1 MAKLFGTD
9 GVRGVANQYPM
20 TVDFALA
27 LGKACG
33 QLICTQKKKVVIAKD
48 TRISG
53 DMLEASL
60 VAGFTS
66 QGVDVLKLG
75 VIPTPALT
83 SLTGGFD
90 VDMAVMITASHN
102 PYMDNGIKLLN
113 GQGDRFDDSIINEL
127 EDLVEKNEFFYD
139 IEKIGKV
146 EVYENAALDYM
157 EKAVKVLNGQKLTG
171 LRVVLDCANGAFSAI
186 LPEVFM
192 KLGAGVITIGN
203 QPDGKNINKECGSQ
217 HTERLSQMVQETH
230 AQMGIAVDGDGD
242 RIIIVDELGNR
253 LDGDQIIAFL
263 AQTLKASGQLKNDSV
278 VATIMS
284 NIGLDKYLESLEI
297 TTYRSAVGEKSVI
310 LKMREIGANLGG
322 EESGHMVLSDYS
334 RTGDGMVVALTVAL
348 GYLQS
353 GQKMSELFP
362 VFKPYP
368 CSEVDTYFANKEELL
383 QANSDQEVL
392 NIAENVRQQ
401 LGREGN
407 VIVRKSGTEP
417 LIKVKIMGSDYD
429 EISRL
434 NEQIRNGFKKYQ
446 IAKIRVV
453 K

>member
-20 TVDFALA
+20 TADFALA

-33 QLICTQKKKVVIAKD
+33 QLICAQKKKVVIAKD

-60 VAGFTS
+60 IAGFTS
-66 QGVDVLKLG
+66 QGVDVLRLG

-83 SLTGGFD
+83 SLTAGFN

-102 PYMDNGIKLLN
+102 PYTDNGIKLLN
-113 GQGDRFDDSIINEL
+113 GQGDRFDDSVINEL
-127 EDLVEKNEFFYD
+127 ERLVEENQFVYD
-139 IEKIGKV
+139 CEKIGTV
-146 EVYENAALDYM
+146 ETYDRAALDYM
-157 EKAVKVLNGQKLTG
+157 EKAAKVLNGEKLTG
-171 LRVVLDCANGAFSAI
+171 LRVVLDCANGAFSNI

-192 KLGAGVITIGN
+192 KLGAGVIAIGN

-217 HTERLSQMVQETH
+217 HTEKLSQTVVESH

-242 RIIIVDELGNR
+242 RIIIVDELGHR

-263 AQTLKASGQLKNDSV
+263 AKTLQASGQLKNNTA

-284 NIGLDKYLESLEI
+284 NIGLDKYLQSLGI
-297 TTYRSAVGEKSVI
+297 TTYRSLVGEKNVI

-334 RTGDGMVVALTVAL
+334 RTGDGMVTALCVAK
-348 GYLQS
+348 GYQKS
-353 GQKMSELFP
+353 GQKMSDLFP

-368 CSEVDTYFANKEELL
+368 CSEVDTYFEDKNELL
-383 QANSDQEVL
+383 EAAKNEQILALADE
-392 NIAENVRQQ
+392 VRQR
-401 LGREGN
+401 LGEEGN

-417 LIKVKIMGSDYD
+417 LIKVKIMGVDYE
-429 EISRL
+429 EICRL
-434 NEQIRNGFKKYQ
+434 SEYIRSGFQPY
-446 IAKIRVV
+446 KISKTRLI

>member
-9 GVRGVANQYPM
+9 GVRGIANQYPM

-33 QLICTQKKKVVIAKD
+33 QLICTQKKKIVIAKD
-48 TRISG
+48 TRLSG
-53 DMLEASL
+53 DMLEAAL
-60 VAGFTS
+60 IAGFTS
-66 QGVDVLKLG
+66 QGIDVLKLG
-75 VIPTPALT
+75 IIPTPALT
-83 SLTGGFD
+83 SLTAGFD

-102 PYMDNGIKLLN
+102 PYTDNGIKLLN
-113 GQGDRFDDSIINEL
+113 GQGDRFDDDVINAL
-127 EDLVEKNEFFYD
+127 ESLVEKNEFGYD
-139 IEKIGKV
+139 VEKIGQV
-146 EVYENAALDYM
+146 SIYENAATDYM

-171 LRVVLDCANGAFSAI
+171 LRAVIDCANGAFSAI

-203 QPDGKNINKECGSQ
+203 QPDGKNINKDCGSQ
-217 HTERLSQMVQETH
+217 HTEKLSQMVQETH

-242 RIIIVDELGNR
+242 RIIIIDELGNR
-253 LDGDQIIAFL
+253 LDGNQIIAFL

-284 NIGLDKYLESLEI
+284 NIGLDKYLQSLGI
-297 TTYRSAVGEKSVI
+297 TTYRSAVGEKNVI

-322 EESGHMVLSDYS
+322 EESGHMVLSDFS
-334 RTGDGMVVALTVAL
+334 KTGDGMIVALTVAS
-348 GYLQS
+348 GFLQS

-362 VFKPYP
+362 VFQPYP
-368 CSEVDTYFANKEELL
+368 CSEIDTYFVDKNELL
-383 QANSDQEVL
+383 LANQDSEVL
-392 NIAENVRQQ
+392 ATAEKVRQT
-401 LGREGN
+401 LGVEGQ

-417 LIKVKIMGSDYD
+417 LIKVKIMGTDYD
-429 EISRL
+429 YICRF
-434 NEQIRNGFKKYQ
+434 NEQIRVGFSKYK
-446 IAKIRVV
+446 IAKTKKV

>member
-83 SLTGGFD
+83 SLTSGFD

-146 EVYENAALDYM
+146 SVYENAALDYM

-217 HTERLSQMVQETH
+217 HTEKLSQMVQETY

-263 AQTLKASGQLKNDSV
+263 AQTLKASGQLRNDSV

-284 NIGLDKYLESLEI
+284 NIGLDKYLESLGI

>member
-33 QLICTQKKKVVIAKD
+33 QLICAQKKKVVIAKD
-48 TRISG
+48 TRLSG
-53 DMLEASL
+53 DMLESAL
-60 VAGFTS
+60 IAGFTS
-66 QGVDVLKLG
+66 QGVNVLRLG

-83 SLTGGFD
+83 SLTAGFD

-127 EDLVEKNEFFYD
+127 ENLVEKNEFVCD
-139 IEKIGKV
+139 VEKIGKV

-157 EKAVKVLNGQKLTG
+157 EKAAKVLGDHKLAG

-203 QPDGKNINKECGSQ
+203 QPDGKNINKDCGSQ
-217 HTERLSQMVQETH
+217 HTEKLSEMVKETH

-263 AQTLKASGQLKNDSV
+263 AQTLKASGQLKNDCA

-284 NIGLDKYLESLEI
+284 NIGLDKYLKSLGVI
-297 TTYRSAVGEKSVI
+297 TYRSAVGEKNVI
-310 LKMREIGANLGG
+310 VKMREVGANLGG

-334 RTGDGMVVALTVAL
+334 RTGDGMVTALTVAL
-348 GYLQS
+348 GYLH
-353 GQKMSELFP
+353 GGKKMSELFP

-368 CSEVDTYFANKEELL
+368 CSEVDTYFADKAELL
-383 QANSDQEVL
+383 QAAKDEQVL
-392 NIAENVRQQ
+392 AEAEKVRQQ
-401 LGREGN
+401 LGEEGN

-417 LIKVKIMGSDYD
+417 LVKVKIMGANYE

-434 NEQIRNGFKKYQ
+434 NENIRSGFAKYQ
-446 IAKIRVV
+446 IAKTRVV

>member
-33 QLICTQKKKVVIAKD
+33 QLICTQKKKIVIAKD
-48 TRISG
+48 TRLSG
-53 DMLEASL
+53 DMLEAAL
-60 VAGFTS
+60 IAGFTS
-66 QGVDVLKLG
+66 QGIDVLKLG
-75 VIPTPALT
+75 IIPTPALT
-83 SLTGGFD
+83 SLTAGFD

-102 PYMDNGIKLLN
+102 PYTDNGIKLLN
-113 GQGDRFDDSIINEL
+113 GQGDRFDDSIINEI
-127 EDLVEKNEFFYD
+127 ENLVEKNEFVFSETVGT
-139 IEKIGKV
+139 INF
-146 EVYENAALDYM
+146 YENAAIDYM

-171 LRVVLDCANGAFSAI
+171 LRVVLDCANGAFSNI

-203 QPDGKNINKECGSQ
+203 QPDGKNINKDCGSQ
-217 HTERLSQMVQETH
+217 HTEKLSQMVQETH

-242 RIIIVDELGNR
+242 RIIIIDELGNR

-284 NIGLDKYLESLEI
+284 NIGLDKYLQSLGI

-310 LKMREIGANLGG
+310 LKMWEIGANLGG
-322 EESGHMVLSDYS
+322 EESGHMVLSDFS
-334 RTGDGMVVALTVAL
+334 KTGDGMIVALTVAS
-348 GYLQS
+348 GFLQS

-362 VFKPYP
+362 VFQPYP
-368 CSEVDTYFANKEELL
+368 CSEIDTYFADKNELL
-383 QANSDQEVL
+383 QANQDSEVL
-392 NIAENVRQQ
+392 AAAEKVRQT
-401 LGREGN
+401 LGVEGQ

-417 LIKVKIMGSDYD
+417 LIKVKITGTDYD
-429 EISRL
+429 YICQL
-434 NEQIRNGFKKYQ
+434 NEQIRSGYSKYK
-446 IAKIRVV
+446 IAKTKKV

>member
-9 GVRGVANQYPM
+9 GVRGIANQYPM

-33 QLICTQKKKVVIAKD
+33 QLICKNYKKIAIAKD

-53 DMLEASL
+53 DMLENAL

-66 QGVDVLKLG
+66 QGVDVLRLG

-83 SLTGGFD
+83 SLTAELK

-102 PYMDNGIKLLN
+102 PYTDNGIKLLN
-113 GQGDRFDDSIINEL
+113 GQGDRFDDSIISCL
-127 EDLVEKNEFFYD
+127 EQLVDENKFEPSM
-139 IEKIGKV
+139 EAIGV
-146 EVYENAALDYM
+146 VSVHENAAIDYM

-171 LRVVLDCANGAFSAI
+171 LRVVLDCANGAFSTI

-192 KLGAGVITIGN
+192 KLGAGVIVIGN
-203 QPDGKNINKECGSQ
+203 QPDGRNINKECGSQ
-217 HTERLSQMVQETH
+217 HTEKLSQTVRETH

-263 AQTLKASGQLKNDSV
+263 AQTLQVNGMLNNNCA
-278 VATIMS
+278 VATILS
-284 NIGLDKYLESLEI
+284 NIGLDKYLEILGI
-297 TTYRSAVGEKSVI
+297 TVYRSAVGEKNVI

-322 EESGHMVLSDYS
+322 EESGHMVLSDFS
-334 RTGDGMVVALTVAL
+334 RTGDGMVTALTVAQ
-348 GYLQS
+348 GFLQS
-353 GQKMSELFP
+353 GKKMSELFP

-368 CSEVDTYFANKEELL
+368 CSEIDTYFVDKAELL
-383 QANSDQEVL
+383 QAAQDVDVL
-392 NIAENVRQQ
+392 AEAEKVREL
-401 LGREGN
+401 LGKEGH

-417 LIKVKIMGSDYD
+417 LIKVKIMGIDYQQ
-429 EISRL
+429 ISAL
-434 NEQIRNGFKKYQ
+434 NERVRQGFNKYK
-446 IAKIRVV
+446 IAKTRII

>member
-9 GVRGVANQYPM
+9 GVRGIANQYPM

-33 QLICTQKKKVVIAKD
+33 HLICKDKKKIALAKD

-53 DMLEASL
+53 DMLESAL
-60 VAGFTS
+60 IAGFTS
-66 QGVDVLKLG
+66 QGIDVLKLG
-75 VIPTPALT
+75 IIPTPALT
-83 SLTGGFD
+83 SLTTSLN

-102 PYMDNGIKLLN
+102 PYTDNGIKLLN
-113 GQGDRFDDSIINEL
+113 GQGDRFDDSVISEL
-127 EDLVEKNEFFYD
+127 ENLVEKNDFSSS
-139 IEKIGKV
+139 IEAIGTV
-146 EVYENAALDYM
+146 SAYENAATEYM
-157 EKAVKVLNGQKLTG
+157 EKAAKVLNGQKLTG

-203 QPDGKNINKECGSQ
+203 QPDGRNINKDCGSQ
-217 HTERLSQMVQETH
+217 HTEKLSQMVQETH

-263 AQTLKASGQLKNDSV
+263 AQTLRNNNLLKNNAV

-284 NIGLDKYLESLEI
+284 NIGLDAYLKSLGI

-322 EESGHMVLSDYS
+322 EESGHMVLSDFS

-348 GYLQS
+348 GYLRS
-353 GQKMSELFP
+353 NKKMSELFP
-362 VFKPYP
+362 IFKPYP
-368 CSEVDTYFANKEELL
+368 CAEVDTYFADKSELL
-383 QANSDQEVL
+383 QAAKDNEVL
-392 NIAENVRQQ
+392 AEAEKVRAL
-401 LGREGN
+401 LGSDGN

-417 LIKVKIMGSDYD
+417 LIKVKIMGLDYHQ
-429 EISRL
+429 ISAL
-434 NEQIRNGFKKYQ
+434 NEQIRQGFKKYQ
-446 IAKIRVV
+446 IAKTKII

>member
-9 GVRGVANQYPM
+9 GVRGIANQYPM

-33 QLICTQKKKVVIAKD
+33 YLICKDKKKIAIAKD

-53 DMLEASL
+53 DMLESAL
-60 VAGFTS
+60 IAGFTS
-66 QGVDVLKLG
+66 QGIDILKLG
-75 VIPTPALT
+75 IIPTPALT
-83 SLTGGFD
+83 SLTASLN

-102 PYMDNGIKLLN
+102 PYTDNGIKLLN
-113 GQGDRFDDSIINEL
+113 GQGDRFDDSVINEL
-127 EDLVEKNEFFYD
+127 ENLVEKNNFSSS
-139 IEKIGKV
+139 IEAIGTV
-146 EVYENAALDYM
+146 SVYENAAIEYM
-157 EKAVKVLNGQKLTG
+157 EKAAKVLNGQRLTG

-217 HTERLSQMVQETH
+217 HTEKLSEMVKETH

-263 AQTLKASGQLKNDSV
+263 AQTLHNNSLLKNDSV

-284 NIGLDKYLESLEI
+284 NIGLDAYLRSLGI
-297 TTYRSAVGEKSVI
+297 TTYRSAVGEKNVI

-322 EESGHMVLSDYS
+322 EESGHMVLSDFS
-334 RTGDGMVVALTVAL
+334 RTGDGMITALTVAQ
-348 GYLQS
+348 GYLQ
-353 GQKMSELFP
+353 QNKKMSELFP
-362 VFKPYP
+362 IFKPYP
-368 CSEVDTYFANKEELL
+368 CSEIDTYFADKSELL
-383 QANSDQEVL
+383 QAAQDNEVL
-392 NIAENVRQQ
+392 AEAEKVRAL
-401 LGREGN
+401 LGNDGN

-417 LIKVKIMGSDYD
+417 LIKVKIMGLDYQQ
-429 EISRL
+429 ISTL
-434 NEQIRNGFKKYQ
+434 NEQIRQGFQKYQ
-446 IAKIRVV
+446 IAKTKII

>member
-9 GVRGVANQYPM
+9 GVRGIANQYPM

-33 QLICTQKKKVVIAKD
+33 QLICKNYKKIAIAKD

-53 DMLEASL
+53 DMLENAL

-66 QGVDVLKLG
+66 QGVDVLRLG

-83 SLTGGFD
+83 SLTAELK

-102 PYMDNGIKLLN
+102 PYTDNGIKLLN
-113 GQGDRFDDSIINEL
+113 GQGDRFDDSIIVNL
-127 EDLVEKNEFFYD
+127 EKLVEENNFTASPD
-139 IEKIGKV
+139 TIGTTS
-146 EVYENAALDYM
+146 VYENAVVDYM
-157 EKAVKVLNGQKLTG
+157 ENAAKVLKGQKLTG
-171 LRVVLDCANGAFSAI
+171 LRVVLDCANGSFSAI

-192 KLGAGVITIGN
+192 KLGAGVIVIGN
-203 QPDGKNINKECGSQ
+203 QPDGRNINKECGSQ
-217 HTERLSQMVQETH
+217 HTEKLSQTVRETH

-263 AQTLKASGQLKNDSV
+263 AQTLQVNGMLNNNCA
-278 VATIMS
+278 VATILS
-284 NIGLDKYLESLEI
+284 NIGLDKYLEILGI
-297 TTYRSAVGEKSVI
+297 TVYRSAVGEKNVI

-322 EESGHMVLSDYS
+322 EESGHMVLSDFS
-334 RTGDGMVVALTVAL
+334 RTGDGMVTALTVAQ
-348 GYLQS
+348 GFLQS
-353 GQKMSELFP
+353 GKKMSELFP

-368 CSEVDTYFANKEELL
+368 CSEIDTYFVDKAELL
-383 QANSDQEVL
+383 QAAQDVDVL
-392 NIAENVRQQ
+392 AEAEKVREL
-401 LGREGN
+401 LGKEGH

-417 LIKVKIMGSDYD
+417 LIKVKIMGIDYQQ
-429 EISRL
+429 ISAL
-434 NEQIRNGFKKYQ
+434 NERVRQGFNKYK
-446 IAKIRVV
+446 IAKTRII